1 MAGERLM
8 HTMVNH
14 DGKIGQP
21 VHNW

>member
-1 MAGERLM
+1 MAGQRLM